1 MTGEW
6 VIYKTNNTIIM
17 LINNTKKIERPPF
30 IKWQSSKLQN
40 ISESTI
46 FYLKVMSNNND
57 ILNKYT
63 IIMSPHKYFM
73 LLLIKIGIS
82 M

>member
-1 MTGEW
+1 
-6 VIYKTNNTIIM
+6 
-17 LINNTKKIERPPF
+17 
-30 IKWQSSKLQN
+30 
-40 ISESTI
+40 
-46 FYLKVMSNNND
+46 MSNNND